1 MSNLEDNKG
10 IILGVGAAV
19 ALGLG
24 VFAYVLSSDD
34 AQEKSK
40 ALVNRQRAKHLVRS
54 KLDGNNKVL
63 KAIDK
68 LDDSSINNLLET
80 FDSASEL
87 ENQIED
93 KFNDAID
100 FLKKHSGKAS
110 KLF

>member
-1 MSNLEDNKG
+1 MSKFEDNKG

-24 VFAYVLSSDD
+24 VFAYVLSSED

-54 KLDGNNKVL
+54 KLNGNNKVL

-68 LDDSSINNLLET
+68 LDDSSVNNLLAT
-80 FDSASEL
+80 FDSASDL

-93 KFNDAID
+93 KFNDVVKFI
-100 FLKKHSGKAS
+100 KKNSKKAS